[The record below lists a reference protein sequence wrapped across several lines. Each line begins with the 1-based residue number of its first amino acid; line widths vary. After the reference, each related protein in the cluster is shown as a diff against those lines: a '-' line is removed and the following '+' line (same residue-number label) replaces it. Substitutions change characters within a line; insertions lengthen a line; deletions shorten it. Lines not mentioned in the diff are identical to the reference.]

1 MTTRIRPP
9 RSEDKK
15 EQQKWREE
23 ISKLVNKKEAATQDD
38 STATTV
44 AVLKADFNSLLA
56 LLKAANLMES

>member
-23 ISKLVNKKEAATQDD
+23 ICKLVNKKEAATQDD
-38 STATTV
+38 STASTV
-44 AVLKADFNSLLA
+44 SDLKDDLNALLA
-56 LLKAANLMES
+56 KLQAANLMES